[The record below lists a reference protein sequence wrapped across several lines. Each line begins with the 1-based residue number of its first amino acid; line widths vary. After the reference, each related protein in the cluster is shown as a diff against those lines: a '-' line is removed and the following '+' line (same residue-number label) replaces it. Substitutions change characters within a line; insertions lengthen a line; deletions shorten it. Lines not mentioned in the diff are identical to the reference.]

1 MKILQPN
8 TIFAG
13 RYLFIEKIGVGGFS
27 EVWKAQDQMT
37 EDTLVAIKIYA
48 PERGMDDIGLKQFRR
63 EYSLVLNISH
73 SCLLT
78 ARHFDI
84 WEGSP
89 YLVLPF
95 CEKGSVYRKVVE
107 EGPWSER
114 EIVRLLADVAGG
126 LAYLHENGILHQDI
140 KPENILIGDRNQY
153 MLTDFGIS
161 GRLRSTLRRSTN
173 TQKALTMA
181 YAAPELFGAQPKS
194 TTKSDVFSLGVLIW
208 ELAVGEAPWMGAGG
222 AVLRADSELP
232 ELPPEFSRGLN
243 TLMHRSMSFAP
254 EHRPEASEIR
264 QVATQYLQTGIWRVN
279 SSSVSQKQPVSP
291 FSGEVKRPTSR
302 PTESKFEQVKPR
314 RYKMP
319 GLKME
324 KEIHFEMV
332 FVNGGTFQM
341 GSTEGES
348 DEQPLHTVRVD
359 DFYIGKYLV
368 TQALWRAVMSENL
381 NSFAGCDNCP
391 VVRVSWEDVQAFI
404 QKLNEMK
411 GKRFRL
417 PTEAE
422 WEYAARGGNKSL
434 GFKYAGS
441 NNIDEVAWYWS
452 NSGSKTHPV
461 GQKKPNEL
469 GLYDMS
475 GNVWEWC
482 NDWYDPDYYK
492 NSPGNNPK
500 GPSSGSYRVLRGG
513 SWNIIPQ
520 FCRVANRLR
529 YYPSNRNSGFGFRLA
544 HD

>member
-1 MKILQPN
+1 
-8 TIFAG
+8 
-13 RYLFIEKIGVGGFS
+13 
-27 EVWKAQDQMT
+27 
-37 EDTLVAIKIYA
+37 
-48 PERGMDDIGLKQFRR
+48 
-63 EYSLVLNISH
+63 
-73 SCLLT
+73 
-78 ARHFDI
+78 
-84 WEGSP
+84 
-89 YLVLPF
+89 
-95 CEKGSVYRKVVE
+95 
-107 EGPWSER
+107 
-114 EIVRLLADVAGG
+114 
-126 LAYLHENGILHQDI
+126 
-140 KPENILIGDRNQY
+140 
-153 MLTDFGIS
+153 
-161 GRLRSTLRRSTN
+161 
-173 TQKALTMA
+173 
-181 YAAPELFGAQPKS
+181 
-194 TTKSDVFSLGVLIW
+194 
-208 ELAVGEAPWMGAGG
+208 
-222 AVLRADSELP
+222 
-232 ELPPEFSRGLN
+232 
-243 TLMHRSMSFAP
+243 
-254 EHRPEASEIR
+254 
-264 QVATQYLQTGIWRVN
+264 
-279 SSSVSQKQPVSP
+279 
-291 FSGEVKRPTSR
+291 
-302 PTESKFEQVKPR
+302 
-314 RYKMP
+314 MP